1 MNKKQ
6 LYTWAY
12 DLIEEVAGFEQ
23 EKNGCPSDGIFEL
36 ARTFEKELLDGEA

>member
-23 EKNGCPSDGIFEL
+23 EKNGCPSDSIFEL
-36 ARTFEKELLDGEA
+36 AREFKEELLDGET